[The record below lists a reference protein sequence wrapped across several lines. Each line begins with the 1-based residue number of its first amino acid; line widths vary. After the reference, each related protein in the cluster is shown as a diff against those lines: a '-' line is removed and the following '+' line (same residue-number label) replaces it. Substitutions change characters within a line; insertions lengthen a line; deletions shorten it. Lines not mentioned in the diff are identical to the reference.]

1 MSIPNPNPNIAD
13 GVKCDNKTY
22 SSNKIES
29 LISTATEL
37 PIPEAGDAG
46 KVLAVNSDEYG
57 YELEALADV
66 ATSGAYS
73 DLSGTPTLATVA
85 TSGAYSDL
93 SGTPTLATVAT
104 SGSYEDLIDTPAI
117 LKTLDITVGDLTVTV
132 PAGTMR
138 DAFYNTDVS
147 ASLPEGATL
156 KAVSVRYVTNACGIT
171 KQYCNDGTHISV
183 GVCNPTN
190 SDISVTSVDVTLY
203 YI

>member
-46 KVLAVNSDEYG
+46 KVLAVNSDEDG
-57 YELEALADV
+57 YELEALAD
-66 ATSGAYS
+66 
-73 DLSGTPTLATVA
+73 VA